1 MTPDQLASIPTRV
14 LRPNRRVGCL
24 HLLEWLNARGLTMT
38 LLEVEEE
45 RRRRGI
51 SDDR

>member
-14 LRPNRRVGCL
+14 LRPNRRRGCL
-24 HLLEWLNARGLTMT
+24 ELMEWLAARGLTMS
-38 LLEVEEE
+38 LLEIEQE